1 MQRLLRRAA
10 VTLAILPAFAACGSN
25 GGAPSVEGA
34 GRAGSSQNAACGQR
48 EAIPERL
55 PPFPEPAQSP
65 PLRGRPEGR
74 VVALPGRPEGLAFDR
89 RTGQLAVGINE
100 PRGLIAFVDGRSGEI
115 RRQVGVPGGPRH
127 LRFGDDAGSLLV
139 PAEDASALIELPS
152 GGDGGRIESTPVGR
166 QPHDAVAGA
175 RARVFVIN
183 ELDSSMSVIEG
194 ARVICT
200 LPTPANPG
208 GVAAA
213 EGGSRVA
220 AVGVRANQ
228 LRLYDAHSLRGMGE
242 VGVGLGPT
250 HVVSDGERRLFVA
263 DTRGDA
269 IVFVRTSPRFE
280 VRSRQALPNS
290 APYGLAYDRGREG
303 LWVTSTERNRVV
315 LFRRRERVLSFPT
328 VRQPNS
334 VAVDE
339 RTGRVFVAGRYQQLQ
354 LIDPPPDG
362 SAEGGGEG

>member
-10 VTLAILPAFAACGSN
+10 VALAVLPALAACG
-25 GGAPSVEGA
+25 GGGGDSSG
-34 GRAGSSQNAACGQR
+34 GGGGSSETASCGQR
-48 EAIPERL
+48 EEIPERL

-65 PLRGRPEGR
+65 ALRERPDGR
-74 VVALPGRPEGLAFDR
+74 VVAIPGRPEGLAFDP

-100 PRGLIAFVDGRSGEI
+100 PRDLIAFVDGRSGET
-115 RRQVGVPGGPRH
+115 RRQVALPGGPRH
-127 LRFGDDAGSLLV
+127 LRFGDGSGPLLV
-139 PAEDASALIELPS
+139 PAEDAGALLQLPR
-152 GGDGGRIESTPVGR
+152 GGDGRRIESTRVGR

-175 RARVFVIN
+175 RGRVFVIN

-194 ARVICT
+194 DRVVCT

-213 EGGSRVA
+213 DGGERVA

-228 LRLYDAHSLRGMGE
+228 LRLYDGRSLRGLGE
-242 VGVGLGPT
+242 VGVGIGPT
-250 HVVSDGERRLFVA
+250 HVVSDGDRRLFVA

-269 IVFVRTSPRFE
+269 IVFVRTRPRFE

-290 APYGLAYDRGREG
+290 APYGLAYDQGREA

-315 LFRRRERVLSFPT
+315 LFRGRERVRSFPT

-339 RTGRVFVAGRYQQLQ
+339 RTGRVFVAGRYGELQ
-354 LIDPPPDG
+354 LIDPPRDG
-362 SAEGGGEG
+362 SSDGGGEG

>member
-1 MQRLLRRAA
+1 MQRLLRRPAAA
-10 VTLAILPAFAACGSN
+10 VAIVAILPALAACG
-25 GGAPSVEGA
+25 GGGSPG
-34 GRAGSSQNAACGQR
+34 GGGSSASATCGQR

-65 PLRGRPEGR
+65 ELRERPEGR
-74 VVALPGRPEGLAFDR
+74 VVSLPGRPEGLAFDP
-89 RTGQLAVGINE
+89 RTRELAVGINE
-100 PRGLIAFVDGRSGEI
+100 PRDLIAFVDGRSGET
-115 RRQVGVPGGPRH
+115 RRQVALPGGPRH
-127 LRFGDDAGSLLV
+127 LRFGDGRGPLLV
-139 PAEDASALIELPS
+139 PAEDASALLQVPS
-152 GGDGGRIESTPVGR
+152 GGDGTRIESTPVGR

-175 RARVFVIN
+175 RGRVFVIN

-194 ARVICT
+194 DRVICT

-228 LRLYDAHSLRGMGE
+228 LRLWDARSLRGLGE
-242 VGVGLGPT
+242 VGVGIGPT

-269 IVFVRTSPRFE
+269 IVFVRTRPRFE

-290 APYGLAYDRGREG
+290 APYGLAYDQGRDE

-315 LFRRRERVLSFPT
+315 LFRRRERVRSFPT

-339 RTGRVFVAGRYQQLQ
+339 RTGRVFVGGRYRQLQ
-354 LIDPPPDG
+354 LLDPPQDG
-362 SAEGGGEG
+362 PSQGDGEG

>member
-1 MQRLLRRAA
+1 MQRLLRSA
-10 VTLAILPAFAACGSN
+10 VALALLPALAACDST
-25 GGAPSVEGA
+25 GGASPGD
-34 GRAGSSQNAACGQR
+34 RAGEAGGSQTATCGER

-65 PLRGRPEGR
+65 ALRERPEGR
-74 VVALPGRPEGLAFDR
+74 VVPLPGRPEGLAFDH

-100 PRGLIAFVDGRSGEI
+100 PRGLIAFVDGGTGQS
-115 RRQVGVPGGPRH
+115 RRQVALPGGPRH
-127 LRFGDDAGSLLV
+127 LRFADVTGPLLV
-139 PAEDASALIELPS
+139 PAEDAGALIQVPS
-152 GGDGGRIESTPVGR
+152 GEGDGLESTRVGR

-175 RARVFVIN
+175 GGRAFVIN
-183 ELDSSMSVIEG
+183 EAESSMSVVEED
-194 ARVICT
+194 RVVCT

-213 EGGSRVA
+213 EGGKRIA

-228 LRLYDAHSLRGMGE
+228 LRLYDARSLRGMGE
-242 VGVGLGPT
+242 VGAGIGPT

-269 IVFVRTSPRFE
+269 IVFVRTRPRFE
-280 VRSRQALPNS
+280 VRSRQALPDS
-290 APYGLAYDRGREG
+290 APYGLAYDRARDE

-315 LFRRRERVLSFPT
+315 VFRRRERARSFPT

-339 RTGRVFVAGRYQQLQ
+339 RTGHVFVAGRYQELQ
-354 LIDPPPDG
+354 LIDPPQDG
-362 SAEGGGEG
+362 SAERGGQG

>member
-1 MQRLLRRAA
+1 MA
-10 VTLAILPAFAACGSN
+10 LALLPALAACGAGARDSP
-25 GGAPSVEGA
+25 GGG
-34 GRAGSSQNAACGQR
+34 GGSTETATCGQR
-48 EAIPERL
+48 EVIPERL

-65 PLRGRPEGR
+65 PLRERPAGR
-74 VVALPGRPEGLAFDR
+74 VVALPGRPEGLAFDQ
-89 RTGQLAVGINE
+89 RTDQLAVGINE
-100 PRGLIAFVDGRSGEI
+100 PRGIVAFVDGRSGET
-115 RRQVGVPGGPRH
+115 RRQVALPGGPRH
-127 LRFGDDAGSLLV
+127 LRFGHGTGSLLV
-139 PAEDASALIELPS
+139 PAEDASALLQVPP
-152 GGDGGRIESTPVGR
+152 GGEGRRIESTPVGR

-175 RARVFVIN
+175 RGRVFVIN
-183 ELDSSMSVIEG
+183 ELDSSMSVVEG
-194 ARVICT
+194 DRVICT

-213 EGGSRVA
+213 EGGKFVA

-228 LRLYDAHSLRGMGE
+228 LRLYDARSLRGAGE
-242 VGVGLGPT
+242 VGVGIGPT

-269 IVFVRTSPRFE
+269 IVFVRTRPRFE

-290 APYGLAYDRGREG
+290 APYGLAYDQGRNG

-315 LFRRRERVLSFPT
+315 LFRRRERVRSFPT

-339 RTGRVFVAGRYQQLQ
+339 RTGRVFVAGRYGELQ
-354 LIDPPPDG
+354 LIDPPPD
-362 SAEGGGEG
+362 AESKGNGEGE